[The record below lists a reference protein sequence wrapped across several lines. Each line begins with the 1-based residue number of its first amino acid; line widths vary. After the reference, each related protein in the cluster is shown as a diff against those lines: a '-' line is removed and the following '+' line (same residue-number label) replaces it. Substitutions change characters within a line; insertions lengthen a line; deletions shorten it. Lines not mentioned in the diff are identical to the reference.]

1 MTGSRTLRIAV
12 VGTGPAGMYA
22 AEHLIEDR
30 NLDVEVDLYERLP
43 TPWGL
48 IRGGVAPD
56 HPEKKLVVERL
67 FDYFL
72 KHPGVRYFGNVEIG
86 VHVQPGELAQWY
98 DAVIYAVGASGD
110 AELGIAGER
119 LPGSWSA
126 REFVA
131 WYNGDPD
138 FSHLNID
145 LSHERAVVVGNGNV
159 ALDVARILT
168 MPVGELEK
176 TDIADHA
183 LAALRN
189 SAVKEV
195 VILGR
200 RGNLQAAYHNPELE
214 ELAHLEGVE
223 VAVDGDDLPNAGDP
237 LVQNADWETR
247 RKLATLRDMSDRPSN
262 GADKRILLRFLC
274 SPVEILGDARVE
286 QLEVVQNRLERDDSG
301 RLQAR
306 PTGQHSLIDA
316 GLVLRSIGYRGK
328 PIAGLPFDDRR
339 GVIENTNGRIGAEN
353 GVVPGNYV
361 TGWIKRGP
369 RGIIGTNKKCARD
382 TLRCLVE
389 DIEANRLASAKLGSA
404 EVLAQVR
411 ARQPQVVL
419 RPGWLLLDHAERTAG
434 RRQGRPRVKFTEHR
448 DLLAHA
454 TSS

>member
-1 MTGSRTLRIAV
+1 MIGGRTLRIAV

-22 AEHLIEDR
+22 AEHLVEDR

-56 HPEKKLVVERL
+56 HPEKKLVIERL

-72 KHPGVRYFGNVEIG
+72 KHSSVRFFGNVEIG
-86 VHVQPGELAQWY
+86 VDVHPDELSQWY

-110 AELGIAGER
+110 ARLGIPGEE
-119 LPGSWSA
+119 LPGCWSA

-138 FSHLNID
+138 FSHLDID
-145 LSHERAVVVGNGNV
+145 LSHRRAVVVGNGNV

-168 MPVGELEK
+168 MPLGQLEK
-176 TDIADHA
+176 TDMADHA
-183 LAALRN
+183 LAALRE
-189 SAVKEV
+189 SAVREV

-223 VAVDGDDLPNAGDP
+223 VAVEGDELPGEDESLDHA
-237 LVQNADWETR
+237 ADWETR
-247 RKLATLRDMSDRPSN
+247 RKLATLRAMSGQRAG
-262 GADKRILLRFLC
+262 GAGKRILMRFLC
-274 SPVEILGDARVE
+274 SPVEVLGDRRVE
-286 QLEVVQNRLERDDSG
+286 QLKVVRNRLEADENG

-306 PTGQHSLIDA
+306 STGEESLIDT
-316 GLVLRSIGYRGK
+316 GLVLRSIGYRGTRL
-328 PIAGLPFDDRR
+328 AGLPFDDRR
-339 GVIENTNGRIGAEN
+339 GIIGNADGRICDHD

-369 RGIIGTNKKCARD
+369 RGIIGTNKKCARN

-389 DIEANRLASAKLGSA
+389 DIEADRLAPATLGSA
-404 EVLAQVR
+404 EVLEKVR
-411 ARQPQVVL
+411 ARQPEVVL
-419 RPGWLLLDHAERTAG
+419 RPGWLRLDHAERTAG
-434 RRQGRPRVKFTEHR
+434 RPQGRPRVKFTEHR
-448 DLLAHA
+448 ELLAHA
-454 TSS
+454 ARS

>member
-1 MTGSRTLRIAV
+1 MIADRILRIAV

-22 AEHLIEDR
+22 AEHLVEDR
-30 NLDVEVDLYERLP
+30 NIDVEVDLYERLP

-72 KHPGVRYFGNVEIG
+72 KHPSVRYFGNLEIG
-86 VHVQPGELAQWY
+86 VHVHPDELSQWY
-98 DAVIYAVGASGD
+98 DAVVYAVGASDD
-110 AELGIAGER
+110 ARLGIPGEE
-119 LPGSWSA
+119 LPGSLSA

-138 FSHLNID
+138 FSHLDID
-145 LSHERAVVVGNGNV
+145 LSHRRAVVVGNGNV

-168 MPVGELEK
+168 MPVGDLEK

-183 LAALRN
+183 LSKLRT
-189 SAVKEV
+189 SAVREV

-200 RGNLQAAYHNPELE
+200 RGNLQAAYHNPEFE

-223 VAVDGDDLPNAGDP
+223 VAVEGEDLPDEDDP
-237 LVQNADWETR
+237 LVQGADWETR
-247 RKLATLRDMSDRPSN
+247 RKLATLRDMSNRPTN

-274 SPVEILGDARVE
+274 SPVEVLGDHRAR
-286 QLEVVQNRLERDDSG
+286 QLKVVRNRLESDPNG

-306 PTGQHSLIDA
+306 PTGDHSLIDT

-328 PIAGLPFDDRR
+328 AISGLPFDDRQGIIR
-339 GVIENTNGRIGAEN
+339 NDEGRICDEKS
-353 GVVPGNYV
+353 VKPGNYV

-382 TLRCLVE
+382 TLRCLIE
-389 DIEANRLASAKLGSA
+389 DLEAGRLAPATLNSTEIFEKVST
-404 EVLAQVR
+404 
-411 ARQPQVVL
+411 RQPEVVL
-419 RPGWLLLDHAERTAG
+419 RPEWLRLDHAERTLG
-434 RRQGRPRVKFTEHR
+434 RRQGRPRVKFTEHQ

-454 TSS
+454 AAG

>member
-1 MTGSRTLRIAV
+1 MIGGRTLRVAI

-22 AEHLIEDR
+22 AEHLVEDR

-56 HPEKKLVVERL
+56 HPEKKLVIERL

-72 KHPGVRYFGNVEIG
+72 KHPSVRYFGNVEIG
-86 VHVQPGELAQWY
+86 VHVHPGELAQWY
-98 DAVIYAVGASGD
+98 DAVVYAVGASGD
-110 AELGIAGER
+110 ARLGIPGEE
-119 LPGSWSA
+119 LPGSLSA

-138 FSHLNID
+138 FSHLEID
-145 LSHERAVVVGNGNV
+145 LSHRRAVVVGNGNV

-176 TDIADHA
+176 TDVADHA
-183 LAALRN
+183 LAALRK
-189 SAVKEV
+189 SAVREV
-195 VILGR
+195 TILGR

-214 ELAHLEGVE
+214 ELAHLNGVG
-223 VAVDGDDLPNAGDP
+223 VAVEGDSLPDKDDS
-237 LVQNADWETR
+237 LVQGADWETR
-247 RKLATLRDMSDRPSN
+247 RKLATLRDMSNQPTNGVDR
-262 GADKRILLRFLC
+262 RIVMRFLC
-274 SPVEILGDARVE
+274 SPVEVLGDLKVE
-286 QLEVVQNRLERDDSG
+286 QLRVVRNRLEPDG
-301 RLQAR
+301 NGGLQAHS
-306 PTGQHSLIDA
+306 TGEGSLIDT
-316 GLVLRSIGYRGK
+316 GLLLRSIGYRGT
-328 PIAGLPFDDRR
+328 PVAGLPFDDRR
-339 GVIENTNGRIGAEN
+339 GIIGNADGRICDHD

-389 DIEANRLASAKLGSA
+389 DIKADRLTPATLGSA
-404 EVLAQVR
+404 DVLDKVQG
-411 ARQPQVVL
+411 RQPEVVL
-419 RPGWLLLDHAERTAG
+419 RPGWLRLDHAERTRG
-434 RRQGRPRVKFTEHR
+434 RQLGRPRVKFTEHQ

-454 TSS
+454 AGR

>member
-1 MTGSRTLRIAV
+1 MIGGGTLRIAV

-22 AEHLIEDR
+22 AEHLVEDR

-56 HPEKKLVVERL
+56 HPEKKLVIERL

-72 KHPGVRYFGNVEIG
+72 KHSSVRFFGNVEIG
-86 VHVQPGELAQWY
+86 ADVHPDELSQWY

-110 AELGIAGER
+110 ARLGITGEE
-119 LPGSWSA
+119 LPGCWSA

-138 FSHLNID
+138 FSHLDID
-145 LSHERAVVVGNGNV
+145 LSHRRAVVVGNGNV

-168 MPVGELEK
+168 MPLGQLEK

-183 LAALRN
+183 LAALRE
-189 SAVKEV
+189 SAVREV

-223 VAVDGDDLPNAGDP
+223 IAVEGDELPGEDESLDHA
-237 LVQNADWETR
+237 ADWETR
-247 RKLATLRDMSDRPSN
+247 RKLATLRAMSGQRA
-262 GADKRILLRFLC
+262 GGTGKRILMRFLC
-274 SPVEILGDARVE
+274 SPVEVLGDRRVE
-286 QLEVVQNRLERDDSG
+286 QLRVVRNRLEADEND

-306 PTGQHSLIDA
+306 STGEESLIDT
-316 GLVLRSIGYRGK
+316 GLVLRSIGYRGTRL
-328 PIAGLPFDDRR
+328 AGLPFDDRR
-339 GVIENTNGRIGAEN
+339 GIIGNADGRICDHD

-361 TGWIKRGP
+361 AGWIKRGP
-369 RGIIGTNKKCARD
+369 RGIIGTNKKCARN
-382 TLRCLVE
+382 TLRCLAE
-389 DIEANRLASAKLGSA
+389 DIEADRLAPATLGSA
-404 EVLAQVR
+404 EVLEKVR
-411 ARQPQVVL
+411 ARQPEVVL
-419 RPGWLLLDHAERTAG
+419 RPGWLRLDHAERTAG
-434 RRQGRPRVKFTEHR
+434 RPQGRPRVKFTEHR

-454 TSS
+454 ARS

>member
-1 MTGSRTLRIAV
+1 MIGGRTLRIAV

-22 AEHLIEDR
+22 AEHLVEDR

-56 HPEKKLVVERL
+56 HPEKKLVIERL

-72 KHPGVRYFGNVEIG
+72 KHPCVRFFGNVEIG
-86 VHVQPGELAQWY
+86 ADVHPGELSQWY

-110 AELGIAGER
+110 ARLGIPGEE
-119 LPGSWSA
+119 LPGCWSA

-138 FSHLNID
+138 FSHLDID
-145 LSHERAVVVGNGNV
+145 LSHRRAVVVGNGNV

-168 MPVGELEK
+168 MPLGQLEK
-176 TDIADHA
+176 TDMADHA
-183 LAALRN
+183 LAALRE
-189 SAVKEV
+189 SAVREV
-195 VILGR
+195 AILGR
-200 RGNLQAAYHNPELE
+200 RGNQQAAYHNPELE

-223 VAVDGDDLPNAGDP
+223 VAVEGDELPGEDEFP
-237 LVQNADWETR
+237 DHVADWETR
-247 RKLATLRDMSDRPSN
+247 RKLATLRAMSGQRAG
-262 GADKRILLRFLC
+262 GAGKRILMRFLC
-274 SPVEILGDARVE
+274 SPVEVLGEGRVE
-286 QLEVVQNRLERDDSG
+286 QLRVVRNRLEADANG

-306 PTGQHSLIDA
+306 STGEESLIDT
-316 GLVLRSIGYRGK
+316 GLVLRSIGYRGTRL
-328 PIAGLPFDDRR
+328 AGLPFDDRR
-339 GVIENTNGRIGAEN
+339 GIIGNADGRICDHD

-369 RGIIGTNKKCARD
+369 RGIIGTNKKCARN

-389 DIEANRLASAKLGSA
+389 DIEADRLAPATLGSA
-404 EVLAQVR
+404 EVLEAIQ
-411 ARQPQVVL
+411 ARQPEVVL
-419 RPGWLLLDHAERTAG
+419 RPGWLRLDHAERTAG
-434 RRQGRPRVKFTEHR
+434 RPQGRPRVKFTEHR

-454 TSS
+454 ARS